1 MPVMSPRKDRTCW
14 SATVRTRTLPVAAA
28 VKAWLRVTPARPV
41 TTPDEAACSALLRV
55 MLALGAIAVM
65 TVLAGM
71 PTPVTI

>member
-1 MPVMSPRKDRTCW
+1 M
-14 SATVRTRTLPVAAA
+14 AAA

-41 TTPDEAACSALLRV
+41 TTPDEAACSALLKV
-55 MLALGAIAVM
+55 MLALSAIAVM